1 MSCMQA
7 LKHVRVYDGGKADL
21 AAHRWLRYMSQSGSY
36 LCR

>member
-1 MSCMQA
+1 MQA
-7 LKHVRVYDGGKADL
+7 LKHVRVYDGGKAGL